1 MNLTIK
7 PYNFILTKVTFII
20 KQLNLK
26 LIKNTGRPLSI
37 SPEHLISLGLFWK
50 KQSIKTIKSLWQIFS
65 LTCCYK
71 TLTVLL
77 KKFAPVI
84 ALILSVIMKANRQIA
99 HLVKHTDATDM
110 PVCLNKNAKQHRTM
124 RGLADWGYSGKG
136 HYHGL
141 KMNLTTDLAGR
152 FLALHFAAGNGDDR
166 QAFAAMNRDI
176 NGIFITDSGYVS
188 KDLAKEFFIAHR
200 RILLAKPRAN
210 MKKLATAMFN
220 KLYDTRMLIEQHFRN
235 LKEFFGLVTSL
246 PRSIDGYLANYL
258 YSLLAYV
265 LG

>member
-26 LIKNTGRPLSI
+26 LIKNTGRPLAI
-37 SPEHLISLGLFWK
+37 SPEHLIALGLFWK
-50 KQSIKTIKSLWQIFS
+50 KQGIKTIKSLWQIFS

-84 ALILSVIMKANRQIA
+84 ALILSVIMRENRKIA
-99 HLVKHTDATDM
+99 HLVKHTDATDL
-110 PVCLNKNAKQHRTM
+110 PVCLNKNAKRHRTM
-124 RGLADWGYSGKG
+124 RGLADWGYAAKG
-136 HYHGL
+136 HYYGL

-210 MKKLATAMFN
+210 MKKVATALFN